1 MKCAYHAD
9 KTATAECSQ
18 CSKPLCEQCAIPE
31 KDGSFICSRCI
42 ALKAAQEAI
51 EGIDRRVEEKE
62 SKKQEQEVR
71 KKKKSKMWV
80 ACQWVILATCIAI
93 ISIQVPGFMSAF
105 EEEKPIRYGTYSTDA
120 QTDQC
125 IKNLWHIS
133 KLLQEGKLPG
143 KNILCPASQKP
154 YVVTETEGDVV
165 VRSPEPE
172 LYGFKEIRVSKNK
185 PVPELIR

>member
-18 CSKPLCEQCAIPE
+18 CRKPLCEQCAIPE
-31 KDGSFICSRCI
+31 GDGSFICSRCI
-42 ALKAAQEAI
+42 ALKAAQEAG

-62 SKKQEQEVR
+62 SKKQEQEVK

-80 ACQWVILATCIAI
+80 VCQWVILAACIAI
-93 ISIQVPGFMSAF
+93 IAIQVPGLMSTF
-105 EEEKPIRYGTYSTDA
+105 EEKKPIRYGTYSTDA
-120 QTDQC
+120 RTDQC

-133 KLLQEGKLPG
+133 RLLQEGKLPG
-143 KNILCPASQKP
+143 KDILCPASQKP
-154 YVVTETEGDVV
+154 FVVTETEVDTV
-165 VRSPEPE
+165 VRSPKPE
-172 LYGFKEIRVSKNK
+172 VYGFKEIRVSKNK

>member
-18 CSKPLCEQCAIPE
+18 CRKPLCEQCAIPE
-31 KDGSFICSRCI
+31 GDGSFICSRCI
-42 ALKAAQEAI
+42 ALKAAQEAG

-62 SKKQEQEVR
+62 SKKQEQEVK

-80 ACQWVILATCIAI
+80 VCQWVILAACIAI
-93 ISIQVPGFMSAF
+93 IAIQVPGLMSTF
-105 EEEKPIRYGTYSTDA
+105 EEKKPIRYGTYSTDA
-120 QTDQC
+120 RTDQC

-133 KLLQEGKLPG
+133 RLLQEGKLPG
-143 KNILCPASQKP
+143 KDILCPASQKP
-154 YVVTETEGDVV
+154 YVVTETEGDTV
-165 VRSPEPE
+165 VRSPKPE

>member
-18 CSKPLCEQCAIPE
+18 CRKPLCEQCAIPE
-31 KDGSFICSRCI
+31 GDGSFICSRCI
-42 ALKAAQEAI
+42 ALKAAQEAG
-51 EGIDRRVEEKE
+51 EGIDRRLEEKE
-62 SKKQEQEVR
+62 SKKQEQEAK

-80 ACQWVILATCIAI
+80 VCQWVILAACIAI
-93 ISIQVPGFMSAF
+93 IAIQVPGLMSTF
-105 EEEKPIRYGTYSTDA
+105 EEKKPIRYGTYSTDER
-120 QTDQC
+120 TDQC

-143 KNILCPASQKP
+143 KDILCPASQKP
-154 YVVTETEGDVV
+154 YVVTETEGDTV
-165 VRSPEPE
+165 VRSPKPE